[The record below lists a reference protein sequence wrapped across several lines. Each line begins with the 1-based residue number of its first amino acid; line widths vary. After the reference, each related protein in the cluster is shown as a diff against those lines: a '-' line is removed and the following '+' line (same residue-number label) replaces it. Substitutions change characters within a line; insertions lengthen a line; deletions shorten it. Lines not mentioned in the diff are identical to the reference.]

1 MSKARITYRFD
12 QETQLK
18 PLEAEFIQRDQNS
31 NAASDASK
39 VIPLYQEDPAFTAH
53 NHAAWRSPFDAETE
67 RIEQLIRNSEMRKE
81 EHIAP
86 SVVDRGTPAFYTA
99 PQAEES
105 FQDVNFYNELPVRA
119 IYRRREKNSNWFSIT
134 TSITGAILTGIL
146 LGMFV
151 LSMFNGEAN
160 PLPDSESPTA
170 TDDGLSAVLNSAE
183 QLLDDT
189 NKEDATNNV
198 MNEIP
203 TLIEAVIPEQ
213 AYYLIQN
220 GVFSSLEGA
229 NVAVQLLK
237 DEGLSGAV
245 SQGDQFNVF
254 AGAAATHEDALLLS
268 HNLQNNNL
276 EVFVKTF
283 TIPAVEQMVW
293 AGKNGDQIQGYVEEG
308 RSLVKSILKITSLA
322 LNKANS
328 PVSDSEK
335 KLTQQQHK
343 LWTDA
348 ANKLATDA
356 SDETKALVEQ
366 MNKSLNSAILTMEQY
381 NKNPSDVYLWQAQ
394 AAVAEHIIAQK
405 QFIEATKMQ

>member
-18 PLEAEFIQRDQNS
+18 PMEAEFTQRDRNL

-39 VIPLYQEDPAFTAH
+39 VIPLYQEDPDFTAH

-81 EHIAP
+81 DHIAP

-105 FQDVNFYNELPVRA
+105 FQNVNFYNELPVRA

-183 QLLDDT
+183 QLSLDS
-189 NKEDATNNV
+189 NKEAVTDNLIQ
-198 MNEIP
+198 EIP
-203 TLIEAVIPEQ
+203 SLIHAVIPEQ

-220 GVFSSLEGA
+220 GVFSTLEGA
-229 NVAVQLLK
+229 NAAVQLLK

-245 SQGDQFNVF
+245 SQADQFSVF
-254 AGAAATHEDALLLS
+254 AGAAFTHEDALLLS

-283 TIPAVEQMVW
+283 HIPAVEQIAW
-293 AGKNGDQIQGYVEEG
+293 EGKDGDQVQGYVEES
-308 RSLVKSILKITSLA
+308 RSLVKSILKITSLGINEA
-322 LNKANS
+322 SS
-328 PVSDSEK
+328 PVPDSEK

-348 ANKLATDA
+348 ANKLATDT
-356 SDETKALVEQ
+356 SDDTKALVEQ
-366 MNKSLNSAILTMEQY
+366 MNKSLNSAVLTIEQY
-381 NKNPSDVYLWQAQ
+381 NKNPSEVYLWQAQ
-394 AAVAEHIIAQK
+394 AAVSEHIIAQK
-405 QFIEATKMQ
+405 QFIEATKM

>member
-1 MSKARITYRFD
+1 MNKARITYRFD

-18 PLEAEFIQRDQNS
+18 PLEAEFIQRDQNL

-39 VIPLYQEDPAFTAH
+39 VIPLYQEDPEFTAH
-53 NHAAWRSPFDAETE
+53 NNANWRSPFDAETE

-81 EHIAP
+81 DPIAP

-105 FQDVNFYNELPVRA
+105 FHNVNFYNELPIRA
-119 IYRRREKNSNWFSIT
+119 IYRKREKKGNWFSVT

-160 PLPDSESPTA
+160 PLPDSESPVA
-170 TDDGLSAVLNSAE
+170 TDDGLSAVLNNAE

-189 NKEDATNNV
+189 NKEAATDNSTND
-198 MNEIP
+198 IP
-203 TLIEAVIPEQ
+203 SLINTVIPEQ
-213 AYYLIQN
+213 AYYLVQN
-220 GVFSSLEGA
+220 GVFTTLEGA
-229 NVAVQLLK
+229 DAAVQLLK
-237 DEGLSGAV
+237 DVGLSGAV
-245 SQGDQFNVF
+245 SQGDQFSVF
-254 AGAAATHEDALLLS
+254 AGAAVTHEDALLLS

-276 EVFVKTF
+276 EVFVKTY

-293 AGKNGDQIQGYVEEG
+293 AGKDGDQIQGYVDEG
-308 RSLVKSILKITSLA
+308 RSLVKSILKITSLGI
-322 LNKANS
+322 NEANS
-328 PVSDSEK
+328 PVPDSEK
-335 KLTQQQHK
+335 KLIGQQHK

-356 SDETKALVEQ
+356 SDDAKALVEQ
-366 MNKSLNSAILTMEQY
+366 MNKSLNSAVLTIEQY

-405 QFIEATKMQ
+405 QFIEATKM